1 MTLREELERL
11 EHEQLDKRAAFADES
26 RGRLHP
32 EEPRIDDVRTVFQRD
47 TDKIV
52 HSKAFRR
59 LMHKTQVFLNPEG
72 DHYRT
77 RMTHTIEVSRIGR
90 TIAKALNLNE
100 DLAEAIAMGH
110 DLGHTPFGHAGEVA
124 LTQATGQPFRHNEQ
138 SLRVVDI
145 LENGGEG
152 LNLTYEVRMGIL
164 GHTGNR
170 IPETLEGRI
179 VRWAD
184 RFAYV
189 NHDIDDAIRAGILH
203 TTDIPKFVLKV
214 LGSTHSKRI
223 NTLVCD
229 TITVSREAGDICLS
243 PQVERALS
251 DLREFMFENVY
262 RNPIA
267 KGQEQKA
274 KGMLQRMYEY
284 YYNHPEALPQDFQP
298 QLSLDGMERTVCD
311 YIAGMTDNYAV
322 DKYTELFIPSGWQVR
337 GDNTPR
343 HCEEHSDVAIRYFLE
358 NDLKVRWQRP
368 WHSPLVLLMN

>member
-1 MTLREELERL
+1 MTLREELERQ
-11 EHEQLDKRAAFADES
+11 EHEHLDKRAAFADES

-32 EEPRIDDVRTVFQRD
+32 EEPRVEDVRTVFQRD

-59 LMHKTQVFLNPEG
+59 LMHKTQVFLSPEG

-77 RMTHTIEVSRIGR
+77 RMTHTLEVSRIAR

-124 LTQATGQPFRHNEQ
+124 LTEATGVAFRHNEQ

-164 GHTGNR
+164 GHTGDR
-170 IPETLEGRI
+170 IPETLEGQI

-184 RFAYV
+184 RHAYV
-189 NHDIDDAIRAGILH
+189 NHDIDDAIRAGILEN
-203 TTDIPKFVLKV
+203 TDIPKSIARV
-214 LGSTHSKRI
+214 LGNTHSQRI
-223 NTLVCD
+223 NSLVCD
-229 TITVSREAGDICLS
+229 TITTSREAGKICLS
-243 PQVERALS
+243 PQVEKALN
-251 DLREFMFENVY
+251 DLREFMFQNVY
-262 RNPIA
+262 RNPVA
-267 KGQEQKA
+267 KGQEVKA
-274 KGMLQRMYEY
+274 RGMLKRMYEY
-284 YYNHPEALPQDFQP
+284 YYNHPEALPEDFQP
-298 QLSLDGMERTVCD
+298 QLSFDGMERTVCD

-337 GDNTPR
+337 G
-343 HCEEHSDVAIRYFLE
+343 
-358 NDLKVRWQRP
+358 
-368 WHSPLVLLMN
+368 